1 MADVSNSNGTLSVRA
16 YVGDAKTLLA
26 FNFANK
32 NAIVNLAG
40 FTIQVKAG
48 GNQPFY
54 ILNNLQFERPADH
67 AQDPTLP
74 ANSSFNAPIHKF
86 RWVHVP
92 GSAHQ
97 GTRPFFGQ
105 YVYTVTPRYF
115 DDKQSLLP
123 FDKTKS
129 VAVTVSVGPFVK
141 NSLSLA
147 FTRGFTQSQAFVR
160 HFGKNALIRPKG
172 DELLFD
178 TSQESGVNAAGVHY
192 TFKDEYD
199 WLGSTARTKI
209 FKILQDVVANKSLFL
224 DMFAYDLNEPDL
236 LPLLLTLAK
245 EGRIRL
251 ILDNASLHHA
261 GSAQKAAAPKAG
273 AKPKKTKVPAED
285 QFEAL
290 FTGQATGAAAIKRGK
305 FDRFSHDKIFIVKTG
320 KTPDTAVRVL
330 TGSTNFSITGLY
342 VNANHVIAFEDAQ
355 VAIEYAKV
363 FDEAW
368 NDDVNAKTFRGTAF
382 SSGTFSTSSPRLP
395 KIEITFSPHTN
406 PDAAKVLNAIAA
418 RIQQEGA
425 QQSGGRGSV
434 LFAVMELDQG
444 TSPVYQALND
454 VHKNTD
460 IFSYGISDNP
470 SGIFLYRP
478 DSTQGVLVTGKPVN
492 TVLPP
497 PFNQVPNIQFGHQVH
512 HKFVVCGFGGPNA
525 VVYCGS
531 SNLALGGEQQNGD
544 NLLAI
549 HDGDVAAVFAIEAV
563 ALVDHFD
570 FLDAMAKGKAN
581 SATPSKTST
590 AKKPPTGTAKNAAPP
605 ASKQQAALD
614 AGMFLSTTDAWAAR
628 YFNPNDLRSLDRQLF
643 A

>member
-1 MADVSNSNGTLSVRA
+1 MADVSNRNGTLSVRA
-16 YVGDAKTLLA
+16 YIGDAKTLLA

-32 NAIVNLAG
+32 AAIVNLAG
-40 FTIQVKAG
+40 FTIQVKPEAE
-48 GNQPFY
+48 PAFF
-54 ILNNLQFERPADH
+54 ILNNLQFEKPADH

-97 GTRPFFGQ
+97 GIRPFFGQ

-123 FDKTKS
+123 FDRTKS
-129 VAVTVSVGPFVK
+129 VAVTVTVGPFVK

-160 HFGKNALIRPKG
+160 HFGKTALIRPKG

-178 TSQESGVNAAGVHY
+178 TSQESGANASGVHF

-199 WLGSTARTKI
+199 WLGFTASTKI
-209 FKILQDVVANKSLFL
+209 FKIVQDVVANRSLFL

-245 EGRIRL
+245 DGRIRL
-251 ILDNASLHHA
+251 ILDNAPLHHA
-261 GSAQKAAAPKAG
+261 ATSKEATAQKGG
-273 AKPKKTKVPAED
+273 AKPNKTKVPAED
-285 QFEAL
+285 QFEQL
-290 FTGQATGAAAIKRGK
+290 FRGQATGAAAIKRGK
-305 FDRFSHDKIFIVKTG
+305 FDRFSHDKILIVKVG
-320 KTPDTAVRVL
+320 QTPDTAVRVL

-342 VNANHVIAFEDAQ
+342 VNANHVIGFEDAQ
-355 VAIEYAKV
+355 VSIEYAKV
-363 FDEAW
+363 FEEAW
-368 NDDVNAKTFRGTAF
+368 SDDLDAKKFRGTAF
-382 SSGTFSTSSPRLP
+382 STGTYSTSSPRLP
-395 KIEITFSPHTN
+395 RIEITFSPHTN
-406 PDAAKVLNAIAA
+406 PDAARVLNGIAA
-418 RIQQEGA
+418 RIAQEGA
-425 QQSGGRGSV
+425 QQSGGKGSV
-434 LFAVMELDQG
+434 LFAVMELDDS
-444 TSPVYQALND
+444 TSPVYSALND

-470 SGIFLYRP
+470 KGIFLYRS
-478 DSTQGVLVTGKPVN
+478 DSTEGVLVTGKPVD

-531 SNLALGGEQQNGD
+531 SNLAPGGEQQNGD

-549 HDGDVAAVFAIEAV
+549 HDGDVATVFAIEAL

-570 FLDAMAKGKAN
+570 FLDSMARGVAN
-581 SATPSKTST
+581 SAIQSKTSA
-590 AKKPPTGTAKNAAPP
+590 AKKPPKPATPP

-628 YFNPNDLRSLDRQLF
+628 YFNPKDLRSLDRQLF